1 MRWSCRRKGRP
12 EVWTA
17 VMWTRR
23 GPETTT
29 ASPGVGTVTLVVR
42 REGVSHDELATV
54 RPNYRLCQC
63 GGGHRGGLRDDRPLR
78 HRLRGGLRV
87 RTSEALPGG
96 VALAGHGPWRR
107 SDRAPDVGPVQDALP
122 LRLRGST
129 QIPACLAGIRE
140 LPIEPDRELQA
151 R

>member
-29 ASPGVGTVTLVVR
+29 ASPGVVTVTLVVR

-63 GGGHRGGLRDDRPLR
+63 GGGHRGVHPTAQAGGARW
-78 HRLRGGLRV
+78 LRGLLASSHALARPDLRV
-87 RTSEALPGG
+87 VGYEPG
-96 VALAGHGPWRR
+96 VSKL
-107 SDRAPDVGPVQDALP
+107 RAPA
-122 LRLRGST
+122 
-129 QIPACLAGIRE
+129 
-140 LPIEPDRELQA
+140 
-151 R
+151 